1 MVSYPTIL
9 SGRGCPLESI
19 QLHRNFSRNVL
30 MRMVILA
37 LGGGA
42 LFYWKLDFINNVYFR
57 DQLTITGLV
66 INGSILG
73 LFLLGLLRIIA
84 LLIGYR
90 REESALQQVIEN
102 LSEGVEPLL
111 EVPKARMISRRYRT
125 MEYLHR
131 NNTPINHNALA
142 ATLVGA
148 ESTNTSFP
156 KFINNILILSGV
168 FGTIVSLSLALI
180 GASDLL
186 ESSIEVS
193 GMGLVI
199 HGMSTALSTTITA
212 IACYVYFGYFFLKV
226 TDVQTNLI
234 SGIEQVTSNH
244 FMPRFQM
251 QTEKVLHQF
260 AGLIRSLQG
269 LIGQMK
275 NSQDSYQQ
283 LAVEMKGS
291 QSAFTDLETRI
302 ISALVDVHRTKFQPV
317 TDDMNEIKALLKL
330 GFRLP
335 DELS

>member
-1 MVSYPTIL
+1 MI
-9 SGRGCPLESI
+9 
-19 QLHRNFSRNVL
+19 
-30 MRMVILA
+30 ILA
-37 LGGGA
+37 LGGAA

-111 EVPKARMISRRYRT
+111 EVPRARMISRRYRT
-125 MEYLHR
+125 MELLHR
-131 NNTPINHNALA
+131 SNTPINHSALA

-186 ESSIEVS
+186 ESSIEVG

-212 IACYVYFGYFFLKV
+212 IVCYVFFGYFFLKV

-244 FMPRFQM
+244 FMPLFQM

-291 QSAFTDLETRI
+291 QSAFEDLETRI
-302 ISALVDVHRTKFQPV
+302 ISALVDIHQAKFQPV
-317 TDDMNEIKALLKL
+317 TDDMNEIKTLLKL

-335 DELS
+335 DES